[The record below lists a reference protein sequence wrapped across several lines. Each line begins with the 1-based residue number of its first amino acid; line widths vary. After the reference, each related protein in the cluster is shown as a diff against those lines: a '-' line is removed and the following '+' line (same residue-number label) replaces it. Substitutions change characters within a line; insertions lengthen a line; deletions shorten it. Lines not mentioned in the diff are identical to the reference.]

1 MRHRGSTLGIS
12 KNKIHIRRYIKITI
26 LFRWSH
32 ADLIKMAHVTA
43 KGDPV
48 KEAVLGACVHG
59 IPAMQKKLEGNRNP
73 EVTAI
78 MDYMAKVQKLK
89 STKPSK
95 ANNDVWDPVEAV
107 RLIEKHSFDMD
118 IIPTEQLTEAAVWEV
133 WWNFFLLAFS
143 REFQII
149 LLYHPLPGG
158 TSQAPT
164 Q

>member
-1 MRHRGSTLGIS
+1 M
-12 KNKIHIRRYIKITI
+12 
-26 LFRWSH
+26 
-32 ADLIKMAHVTA
+32 IKMAHVTA

-133 WWNFFLLAFS
+133 WWKS
-143 REFQII
+143 
-149 LLYHPLPGG
+149 
-158 TSQAPT
+158 SV
-164 Q
+164 